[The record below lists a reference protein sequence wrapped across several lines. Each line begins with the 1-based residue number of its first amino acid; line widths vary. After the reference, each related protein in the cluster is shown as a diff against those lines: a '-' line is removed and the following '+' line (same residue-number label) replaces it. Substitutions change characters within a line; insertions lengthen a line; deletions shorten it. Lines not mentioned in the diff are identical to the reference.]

1 MAIFKDMHESREI
14 GSRRDFEELQR
25 MLSEA
30 ISRGYV
36 EQVPVMKPSP
46 FLSRQTWYRDKET
59 GQIYSLVPPD
69 DRGGWWAE
77 VDPEDLNEPDQKVQ

>member
-1 MAIFKDMHESREI
+1 MGIFKEMHEAREI
-14 GSRRDFEELQR
+14 GSKWEFKQLLR

-30 ISRGYV
+30 ISRGHV
-36 EQVPVMKPSP
+36 EQVPVMKPSE
-46 FLSRQTWYRDKET
+46 FLPKQTWYRDKET

-77 VDPEDLNEPDQKVQ
+77 VDLKDLIEPGETVN